1 MGAYILFIRD
11 AFFVF
16 AVNKIPPPVCY
27 EHICPETHVGRSD
40 PYTAIP
46 MLSDLPDHDIKN
58 GYIHNLANPAAEAT
72 VVPKSYSNWFT
83 EAISRFR
90 A

>member
-1 MGAYILFIRD
+1 M
-11 AFFVF
+11 
-16 AVNKIPPPVCY
+16 NKIPPPVCY
-27 EHICPETHVGRSD
+27 GHICPETHVGRSD

-46 MLSDLPDHDIKN
+46 VLSDLPDHDILN
-58 GYIHNLANPAAEAT
+58 GYIHNLENPTAEVT
-72 VVPKSYSNWFT
+72 PVPKSYSNWFT